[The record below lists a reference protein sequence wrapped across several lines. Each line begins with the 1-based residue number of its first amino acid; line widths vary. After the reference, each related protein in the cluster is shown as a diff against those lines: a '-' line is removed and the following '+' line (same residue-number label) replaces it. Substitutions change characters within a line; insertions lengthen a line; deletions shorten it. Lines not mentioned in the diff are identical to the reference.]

1 MLLLGCLLLAAC
13 DIRIDNDEKS
23 GDVKNIHVSI
33 GSLGGLKGNG
43 KQASE
48 TRTLKAV
55 KELDVSGALT
65 VLVSIGST
73 PSLSVSGDENLL
85 PYVVT
90 EQQGERLVI
99 HTQRQLS
106 PREPIKV
113 TVVMPALSYL
123 KHTGSGR
130 LEVAGLAGG
139 DLQLEATGSGETQI
153 GGKVA
158 SLSARLVGSGDVTG
172 QQLVAD
178 SMDVEV
184 LGSGDVRLGKIETGS
199 LRASIKG
206 SGSVAAEGTTR
217 ELKGS
222 VMGSGDLHFKE
233 LQARTAEL
241 EIMGSGDIS
250 AYASESVKA
259 DAKGSG
265 DIVVYGKPPRQAFSG
280 KHVSLAEN

>member
-23 GDVKNIHVSI
+23 GDVKNIHVSL
-33 GSLGGLKGNG
+33 GSLGGLQGNG
-43 KQASE
+43 KLLDE
-48 TRTLKAV
+48 TRKLTTV
-55 KELDVSGALT
+55 KEIDASGALT
-65 VLVSIGST
+65 VQVSIGST

-85 PYVVT
+85 PYVLT

-99 HTQRQLS
+99 HTQRSLS
-106 PREPIKV
+106 PKQPIKV

-130 LEVAGLAGG
+130 LEVAGLNGG
-139 DLQLEATGSGETQI
+139 DLQVEATGSGETEL
-153 GGKVA
+153 GGKVR
-158 SLSARLVGSGDVTG
+158 SLSARLVGSGDLTG
-172 QQLVAD
+172 QQLIAD
-178 SMDVEV
+178 SMDVDV

-206 SGSVAAEGTTR
+206 SGSVAAEGRAR
-217 ELKGS
+217 EVKGRI
-222 VMGSGDLHFKE
+222 MGSGDIHFKD
-233 LQARTAEL
+233 LQSHTAEL

-265 DIVVYGKPPRQAFSG
+265 EIVVYGKPARQSFSG
-280 KHVSLAEN
+280 KHVSLADG